1 MEKNLLIYQKKVK
14 KQTKNQGSGP
24 WVKLGQSMLRIKGN
38 CQTFDKLMIFFLEKL
53 NFGFSLM
60 AIFSFDSI
68 F

>member
-38 CQTFDKLMIFFLEKL
+38 CQTFDKLMIFSL
-53 NFGFSLM
+53 NSLTLD
-60 AIFSFDSI
+60 FH
-68 F
+68 